1 MLAERI
7 QDADAVD
14 HETIRERYEAE
25 LADVV
30 SEAGVERAA
39 EAADIDA
46 ARAASVADGDA
57 ADLTVEQVADL
68 LALSTDYPDAETIL
82 AEIRDH
88 IMLQMSSAVLDVDA
102 LEAGLD
108 SELSARDIQQKIE
121 GRQPMTLAEYARIH
135 HFVADENPY

>member
-1 MLAERI
+1 MLAEPI
-7 QDADAVD
+7 QDAEAVD
-14 HETIRERYEAE
+14 PETLRERYEAE
-25 LADVV
+25 LADIV

-39 EAADIDA
+39 AAADIDA
-46 ARAASVADGDA
+46 ARAEAIAAGDA
-57 ADLTVEQVADL
+57 ADRTVEEVADL
-68 LALSTDYPDAETIL
+68 LALSADYPDSEAVL
-82 AEIRDH
+82 AEVRDH

-135 HFVADENPY
+135 HFVASENPY

>member
-1 MLAERI
+1 MLAEPI
-7 QDADAVD
+7 QDAEAVD
-14 HETIRERYEAE
+14 PETLRERYEAD

-30 SEAGVERAA
+30 SEAGVDRAA
-39 EAADIDA
+39 EAADIDP
-46 ARAASVADGDA
+46 ARAEAAAAGDA
-57 ADLTVEQVADL
+57 ADLTVEEVADL
-68 LALSTDYPDAETIL
+68 LALSADSPDSEAVL
-82 AEIRDH
+82 AEVRDH

-135 HFVADENPY
+135 HFVASENPY

>member
-1 MLAERI
+1 MLAEPI
-7 QDADAVD
+7 QDAETVD
-14 HETIRERYEAE
+14 PETLRERYEAD

-30 SEAGVERAA
+30 SEAGVDRAA
-39 EAADIDA
+39 EAADIDP
-46 ARAASVADGDA
+46 ARAEAAAAGDA
-57 ADLTVEQVADL
+57 ADLTVEEVADL
-68 LALSTDYPDAETIL
+68 LALSADSPDSEAVL
-82 AEIRDH
+82 AEVRDH

-135 HFVADENPY
+135 HFVASENPY

>member
-7 QDADAVD
+7 QDAEAVD
-14 HETIRERYEAE
+14 SETLRERYEAE

-30 SEAGVERAA
+30 SEAGAERAA

-46 ARAASVADGDA
+46 ARAEAVAAGDA
-57 ADLTVEQVADL
+57 ADLTMEEAAEL
-68 LALSTDYPDAETIL
+68 LALSEAYPDAETIL
-82 AEIRDH
+82 AEVRDH

-102 LEAGLD
+102 LESGLD
-108 SELSARDIQQKIE
+108 SDLSARDIQQKIE

-135 HFVADENPY
+135 HFIASENPY